1 MSKIRH
7 SLALSSAERFFSMGA
22 RFATLVVTARIMTPE
37 EIGVAVLGMAVMG
50 MAAVFCEFGGSTY
63 ITQANEATPE
73 RLRTVF
79 TISLILN
86 VSVAFLCWFL
96 AHPIAAFYGI
106 VGLADFLRLISI
118 SLLLGPFTSPIYA
131 LLARNLSFGVIAYMN
146 ASTATVN
153 AAVTITLAWLGF
165 SYMSFA
171 WAALASG
178 VLYSVMCFGVSP
190 SGTYRLSLRDWRN
203 IIEYSVVE
211 GMRKMLNYLGDNV
224 PLLIF
229 GRTLGA
235 GPLGLFQRAATV
247 SSLPF
252 TTLLAGIQPVIQP
265 MMSERV
271 RLGQSLKVSFLTA
284 LSYSALF
291 LWPACMVTML
301 LAHPIVR
308 VLLGS
313 QWLEAVPLVQILSA
327 SFTFWF
333 TGNLVNPTLIAAGGI
348 RDTLRLACTTVAIS
362 LVIQCQASLVGLAA
376 VAWSF
381 FATGPICMSLSL
393 LAVRRRVHFEW
404 GEVAAALRPS
414 ATVTLAS
421 LVAPVLVV
429 IASGG
434 FHTVTVVAGGLALIG
449 ACVGWLLGLSFSRHP
464 FCGEV
469 ERVLGVADGLAPRLV
484 QPWLRT
490 ARRAFSRPG

>member
-22 RFATLVVTARIMTPE
+22 RFATLVVTARILTPA

-50 MAAVFCEFGGSTY
+50 MASVFCEFGGSTY
-63 ITQANEATPE
+63 ITQANEATAE
-73 RLRTVF
+73 RLQTVF

-86 VSVAFLCWFL
+86 VSVALLCWSL
-96 AHPIAAFYGI
+96 ADPIATFYGI
-106 VGLADFLRLISI
+106 VGLADFMRLMSI

-131 LLARNLSFGVIAYMN
+131 LLARNLSFGVIACLS

-153 AAVTITLAWLGF
+153 TAVTITLAWLGF

-171 WAALASG
+171 WAALASAA
-178 VLYSVMCFGVSP
+178 LYSVMCFGVSP
-190 SGTYRLSLRDWRN
+190 TGTYRLSLRDWRN
-203 IIEYSVVE
+203 ITEYSVVE

-224 PLLIF
+224 PLLIL

-235 GPLGLFQRAATV
+235 GPLAMFQRAATV

-252 TTLLAGIQPVIQP
+252 TTLLAGIQPVVQP
-265 MMSERV
+265 MMSERA
-271 RLGQSLKVSFLTA
+271 RLGRSLKDGYLTA

-291 LWPACMVTML
+291 LWPACLVIAV
-301 LAHPIVR
+301 LAHPIAL

-313 QWLEAVPLVQILSA
+313 QWLDAVPLIQILST

-333 TGNLVNPTLIAAGGI
+333 TSNLVTPTLVATGAI
-348 RDTLRLACTTVAIS
+348 RDTLRLATATVTIS
-362 LVIQCQASLVGLAA
+362 LVIQCPASLFGLAA

-381 FATGPICMSLSL
+381 FATGPISMSLSL
-393 LAVRRRVHFEW
+393 LAVKRRVHFEW
-404 GEVAAALRPS
+404 SEVAAALRPS
-414 ATVTLAS
+414 LLVTLAS
-421 LVAPVLVV
+421 LVVPVLVV
-429 IASGG
+429 VASGG
-434 FHTVTVVAGGLALIG
+434 FHTVTVVAGGLGAIG
-449 ACVGWLLGLSFSRHP
+449 ACAGWLLGLRLARHP

-469 ERVLGVADGLAPRLV
+469 ERALGVADGLAPRLV
-484 QPWLRT
+484 QPWLKT